1 LRARERSLA
10 LFLVDTYTA
19 IAENQMNVL
28 RSTSIIL
35 AGALIAGLF
44 SISSFAQ
51 DPTDEAAA
59 KINEKFGG
67 NIKKLFATRCSW
79 CHQGY
84 GMKQADGPKLAGT
97 RKTLAQ
103 VMAQIMNGKT
113 PMPGFK
119 NQLSFE
125 EVQALA
131 EYIKALPES

>member
-1 LRARERSLA
+1 MRAS
-10 LFLVDTYTA
+10 
-19 IAENQMNVL
+19 
-28 RSTSIIL
+28 RSTHAVL
-35 AGALIAGLF
+35 AVALIAGLF
-44 SISSFAQ
+44 SMPGFAQ

-59 KINEKFGG
+59 KVNEKFGG
-67 NIKKLFATRCSW
+67 NIKKLFATKCSW

-97 RKTLAQ
+97 SKSLAG

-119 NQLSFE
+119 NQLKFE

-131 EYIKALPES
+131 EYIKALPEN

>member
-1 LRARERSLA
+1 MKVSRCTHTA
-10 LFLVDTYTA
+10 LVVA
-19 IAENQMNVL
+19 M
-28 RSTSIIL
+28 
-35 AGALIAGLF
+35 IAGLF
-44 SISSFAQ
+44 SISGLAQ
-51 DPTDEAAA
+51 DPTDEAAV
-59 KINEKFGG
+59 KIDEKFGG

-97 RKTLAQ
+97 SKSLAQ

-119 NQLSFE
+119 NQLKFE

-131 EYIKALPES
+131 EYIKALPAD

>member
-1 LRARERSLA
+1 MKASRSTNALA
-10 LFLVDTYTA
+10 LAAL
-19 IAENQMNVL
+19 
-28 RSTSIIL
+28 L
-35 AGALIAGLF
+35 AGLASGPV
-44 SISSFAQ
+44 FAE
-51 DPTDEAAA
+51 DPTDEVAAR
-59 KINEKFGG
+59 IDEKFGG

-97 RKTLAQ
+97 SKSLAG

-119 NQLSFE
+119 NQLKFE

-131 EYIKALPES
+131 EYIKALPAD

>member
-1 LRARERSLA
+1 MKSSRSRNSALA
-10 LFLVDTYTA
+10 VALLISLGSSAA
-19 IAENQMNVL
+19 IA
-28 RSTSIIL
+28 
-35 AGALIAGLF
+35 A
-44 SISSFAQ
+44 

-59 KINEKFGG
+59 KIDEKFGG

-97 RKTLAQ
+97 SKTVAQ

-119 NQLSFE
+119 NQLDFE
-125 EVQALA
+125 QIQALA
-131 EYIKALPES
+131 EYIKALPVN

>member
-1 LRARERSLA
+1 MKAS
-10 LFLVDTYTA
+10 
-19 IAENQMNVL
+19 
-28 RSTSIIL
+28 RSTNIFL
-35 AGALIAGLF
+35 AAVLSAGLF
-44 SISSFAQ
+44 ATPGFAQ

-59 KINEKFGG
+59 KIDEKFGG
-67 NIKKLFATRCSW
+67 NVKKLFATRCSW

-97 RKTLAQ
+97 SKTVAQ

-119 NQLSFE
+119 TQLKFE

-131 EYIKALPES
+131 EYIKSLPEN

>member
-1 LRARERSLA
+1 MDALRSLTIA
-10 LFLVDTYTA
+10 LVTTLVTC
-19 IAENQMNVL
+19 
-28 RSTSIIL
+28 
-35 AGALIAGLF
+35 LF
-44 SISSFAQ
+44 AASAFAQ
-51 DPTDEAAA
+51 DPTDDAAA
-59 KINEKFGG
+59 KIDEKFGG

-97 RKTLAQ
+97 NKSLAQ

-119 NQLSFE
+119 NQLKFE

-131 EYIKALPES
+131 EYIKALPVD

>member
-1 LRARERSLA
+1 MRASRSMN
-10 LFLVDTYTA
+10 
-19 IAENQMNVL
+19 IA
-28 RSTSIIL
+28 L
-35 AGALIAGLF
+35 AGVLIAGLF
-44 SISSFAQ
+44 AIPGFAQ

-59 KINEKFGG
+59 KIDEKFGG
-67 NIKKLFATRCSW
+67 SIKKLFATKCSW

-97 RKTLAQ
+97 SKTVAQ

-119 NQLSFE
+119 TQLTFE
-125 EVQALA
+125 QVQALA

>member
-1 LRARERSLA
+1 M
-10 LFLVDTYTA
+10 
-19 IAENQMNVL
+19 IAS
-28 RSTSIIL
+28 RSTHAVL
-35 AGALIAGLF
+35 AVALIAGLL
-44 SISSFAQ
+44 SMPGFAQ

-67 NIKKLFATRCSW
+67 NVKKLFATKCSW

-84 GMKQADGPKLAGT
+84 GMKQADGPRLAGT
-97 RKTLAQ
+97 SKTVAQ

-119 NQLSFE
+119 TQLKFE

-131 EYIKALPES
+131 EYIKALPEN

>member
-1 LRARERSLA
+1 MRTSRSTNIALAVVLIACLFPTSGLA
-10 LFLVDTYTA
+10 L
-19 IAENQMNVL
+19 
-28 RSTSIIL
+28 
-35 AGALIAGLF
+35 
-44 SISSFAQ
+44 
-51 DPTDEAAA
+51 DPTDEVAAR
-59 KINEKFGG
+59 IDEKFGG

-97 RKTLAQ
+97 SKSVAQ

-119 NQLSFE
+119 TQLTFE

-131 EYIKALPES
+131 EYIKALPAN

>member
-1 LRARERSLA
+1 MRASRNTNMA
-10 LFLVDTYTA
+10 VA
-19 IAENQMNVL
+19 V
-28 RSTSIIL
+28 
-35 AGALIAGLF
+35 ALIASLF
-44 SISSFAQ
+44 SISGFAQ

-59 KINEKFGG
+59 KIDEKFGG

-97 RKTLAQ
+97 SKSLAQ

-119 NQLSFE
+119 SQLKFE
-125 EVQALA
+125 EVQQLA
-131 EYIKALPES
+131 EYIKALPAD

>member
-1 LRARERSLA
+1 MKESRSMKFA
-10 LFLVDTYTA
+10 
-19 IAENQMNVL
+19 VL
-28 RSTSIIL
+28 I
-35 AGALIAGLF
+35 ALIAGLTAM
-44 SISSFAQ
+44 SAYAQ
-51 DPTDEAAA
+51 DPTDEVAA
-59 KINEKFGG
+59 KIDEKFGG

-97 RKTLAQ
+97 SKTVAQ

-125 EVQALA
+125 QVQALA
-131 EYIKALPES
+131 EYIKALPDS

>member
-1 LRARERSLA
+1 MRASRSMNIALA
-10 LFLVDTYTA
+10 A
-19 IAENQMNVL
+19 
-28 RSTSIIL
+28 
-35 AGALIAGLF
+35 ALIASL
-44 SISSFAQ
+44 SAISGFAQ

-59 KINEKFGG
+59 KVNEKFGG
-67 NIKKLFATRCSW
+67 NIKKLFATKCSW

-97 RKTLAQ
+97 SKTVAQ

-119 NQLSFE
+119 TQLTFE

>member
-1 LRARERSLA
+1 MRFRNLTVAA
-10 LFLVDTYTA
+10 A
-19 IAENQMNVL
+19 I
-28 RSTSIIL
+28 I
-35 AGALIAGLF
+35 GGLF
-44 SISSFAQ
+44 AGTIYAQ
-51 DPTDEAAA
+51 DPTDVAAA
-59 KINEKFGG
+59 KIDEKFGG
-67 NIKKLFATRCSW
+67 NVKKLFATRCSW

-97 RKTLAQ
+97 SKSLAQ

-131 EYIKALPES
+131 EYIKALPGDS

>member
-1 LRARERSLA
+1 MRASRTPNIALA
-10 LFLVDTYTA
+10 LALLVSLVSPSVF
-19 IAENQMNVL
+19 AE
-28 RSTSIIL
+28 
-35 AGALIAGLF
+35 
-44 SISSFAQ
+44 
-51 DPTDEAAA
+51 DPTDTAAA
-59 KINEKFGG
+59 MVDEKFGG

-97 RKTLAQ
+97 SKTVAQ

-119 NQLSFE
+119 TQLKFE

-131 EYIKALPES
+131 EYIKALPEN

>member
-1 LRARERSLA
+1 MKVSRSRNVVLA
-10 LFLVDTYTA
+10 V
-19 IAENQMNVL
+19 
-28 RSTSIIL
+28 
-35 AGALIAGLF
+35 ALIAALASASG
-44 SISSFAQ
+44 FAQ
-51 DPTDEAAA
+51 DPTDEVAA
-59 KINEKFGG
+59 KIDEKFGG

-97 RKTLAQ
+97 SKSLAQ

-119 NQLSFE
+119 NQLKFE

-131 EYIKALPES
+131 EYIKALPID

>member
-1 LRARERSLA
+1 MKSSLSRNSALAAALLISLGSLA
-10 LFLVDTYTA
+10 A
-19 IAENQMNVL
+19 
-28 RSTSIIL
+28 L
-35 AGALIAGLF
+35 AG
-44 SISSFAQ
+44 

-59 KINEKFGG
+59 MIDGKFGG
-67 NIKKLFATRCSW
+67 NIKKLFATKCSW

-97 RKTLAQ
+97 SKTVAQ

-119 NQLSFE
+119 NQLKFE

-131 EYIKALPES
+131 EYIKALPEN